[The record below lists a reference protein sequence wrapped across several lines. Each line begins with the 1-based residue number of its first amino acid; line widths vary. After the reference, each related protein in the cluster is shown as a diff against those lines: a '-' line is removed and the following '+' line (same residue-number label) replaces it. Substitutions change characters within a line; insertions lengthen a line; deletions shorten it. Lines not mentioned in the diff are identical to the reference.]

1 MYSVGTHWRDRE
13 FMSYESE
20 TQDRRRGAASEMAGR
35 AKTVWRGFPAP
46 ARWAVLAVAALLLYW
61 LVSSLFFGGN
71 EVNYRTATATR
82 GTLEQTVTA
91 LGSLQPKNYVDVGAQ
106 VSGQL
111 KEVHVEV
118 GDAVNQ
124 GDLLAEIDAK
134 VYETEVAAARARLSD
149 LESQLSGAEAELV
162 LARRQHARNLDLAKI
177 DAVSREALDTTETSV
192 KTIAARIGSLKA
204 QIEQQKSTVEG
215 GETNL
220 GFTRIYAPIDGTVT
234 SQVALKGQTLNANQ
248 TAPTIMTVSDLATM
262 TVEAQV
268 AEADVG
274 KLKAGM
280 PVYFTTLGAP
290 QERWNSTVRQV
301 LPTPEIV
308 NEVVLYTVLVDI
320 ANPEGRLMKDMTA
333 QVFFVLDRS
342 EDTIIVPVGAVNEGR
357 DGKTRITVLT
367 ERGPVER
374 EVERGI
380 ANRMNAEILSGIQE
394 GDRVVTGVLS
404 GEAPTGGTRGSTRR
418 MGFL

>member
-1 MYSVGTHWRDRE
+1 MGYDSDTKHRPSAGLQDIAARLRATWRSFPGPLRW
-13 FMSYESE
+13 
-20 TQDRRRGAASEMAGR
+20 GAI
-35 AKTVWRGFPAP
+35 
-46 ARWAVLAVAALLLYW
+46 AVAALILYW
-61 LVSSLFFGGN
+61 IVSSLFFGG
-71 EVNYRTATATR
+71 EEISYRTAPATR
-82 GTLEQTVTA
+82 GAIEQTVTA

-111 KEVHVEV
+111 KTVHVEV
-118 GDAVNQ
+118 GDAVKQ

-134 VYETEVAAARARLSD
+134 VYETEVAAARARLAD
-149 LESQLSGAEAELV
+149 LESQLAGAEAELV
-162 LARRQHARNLDLAKI
+162 LARRQYARNLDLAKI
-177 DAVSREALDTTETSV
+177 DAVSRDVLDTSETSV

-234 SQVALKGQTLNANQ
+234 SQVALQGQTLNANQ

-274 KLKAGM
+274 KLEAGV
-280 PVYFTTLGAP
+280 PVYFTTLGASDR
-290 QERWNSTVRQV
+290 RWNSVVRQV

-320 ANPEGRLMKDMTA
+320 VNPDGRLMKDMTA
-333 QVFFVLDRS
+333 QVFFVLGRS
-342 EDTIIVPVGAVNEGR
+342 EDTIIVPMSAVSEVRGSTAR
-357 DGKTRITVLT
+357 VSVMG

-374 EVERGI
+374 EVEIGLT
-380 ANRMNAEILSGIQE
+380 NRMNAEIVSGIEE
-394 GDRVVTGVLS
+394 GERVVTGVTS
-404 GEAPTGGTRGSTRR
+404 GDAAAGAAGRTRR

>member
-1 MYSVGTHWRDRE
+1 
-13 FMSYESE
+13 MSYESE
-20 TQDRRRGAASEMAGR
+20 TQERRRSGASEIAGR
-35 AKTVWRGFPAP
+35 AKTAWRGFPAP
-46 ARWAVLAVAALLLYW
+46 ARWTVLAVAAFLLYW
-61 LVSSLFFGGN
+61 LVSSLFFSGN
-71 EVNYRTATATR
+71 EVNYRTATASR
-82 GTLEQTVTA
+82 GTIEQTVTA

-118 GDAVNQ
+118 GDAVKQ

-204 QIEQQKSTVEG
+204 QIEQQKSTLEG

-220 GFTRIYAPIDGTVT
+220 GFTKIYSPIDGTVT
-234 SQVALKGQTLNANQ
+234 AQVALRGQTLNANQ

-308 NEVVLYTVLVDI
+308 NEVVLFTVLVDI
-320 ANPEGRLMKDMTA
+320 ANPDGRLMKDMTA
-333 QVFFVLDRS
+333 QVFFVLNRS
-342 EDTIIVPVGAVNEGR
+342 EDAIIVPVGAVSEGR
-357 DGKTRITVLT
+357 DGRSHVSVMTD
-367 ERGPVER
+367 RGPQER
-374 EVERGI
+374 EVETGI
-380 ANRMNAEILSGIQE
+380 ANRMNVEILSGVAE
-394 GDRVVTGVLS
+394 GDLVVTGVTS
-404 GEAPTGGTRGSTRR
+404 ADAPAGGAGGGRTRR